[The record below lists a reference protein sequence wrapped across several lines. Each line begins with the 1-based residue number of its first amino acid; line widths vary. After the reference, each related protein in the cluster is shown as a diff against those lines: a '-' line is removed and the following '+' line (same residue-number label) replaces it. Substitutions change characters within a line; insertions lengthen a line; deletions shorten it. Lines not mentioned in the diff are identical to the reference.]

1 VGMVSE
7 IVLTVAYAK
16 YFAQDYMY
24 YIPYAVV
31 LLITGIYA
39 FNTIRVGFFGPHKR
53 EDRGPVDIALVSI
66 VVVAFLSVLLFLP
79 PFSSALADNIYK
91 TIDAAGL
98 WK

>member
-1 VGMVSE
+1 V
-7 IVLTVAYAK
+7 
-16 YFAQDYMY
+16 
-24 YIPYAVV
+24 
-31 LLITGIYA
+31 
-39 FNTIRVGFFGPHKR
+39 FFGPHKR

-91 TIDAAGL
+91 SIVVAGL